1 MSCFFGAIEIKG
13 ICGGLS
19 VKVNM
24 YKLHQKFIK
33 EWWHIIAVTYGK
45 WLQKTSKLKTK
56 ELSEQE
62 W

>member
-1 MSCFFGAIEIKG
+1 MIDYIEDKIFRYCDECKKKN
-13 ICGGLS
+13 

-45 WLQKTSKLKTK
+45 WLKKTSK
-56 ELSEQE
+56 
-62 W
+62 